1 MKVLK
6 KQRFSLIILLSLSML
21 MHLVYGIEGASQVD
35 AYEQKIE
42 RQASIIQDREEQ
54 IEVLEI
60 ILEHKEEPV
69 AKETYAG
76 EFTVTYYCGCTEC
89 CGKTD
94 GITASGTLAQEGIT
108 VAADWTML
116 PPGTKIF
123 IEGIGFRT
131 VEDKGGAIKGNR
143 LDVFMDSH
151 DAALEAGTGQAKVYI
166 IGGNDEE
173 V

>member
-1 MKVLK
+1 MRTLK
-6 KQRFSLIILLSLSML
+6 KQRTSLIILLSLSMM
-21 MHLVYGIEGASQVD
+21 MHLVYGIEGAAQVD

-42 RQASIIQDREEQ
+42 RQAAIIQDREEQ

-60 ILEHKEEPV
+60 ILEHQEEPV
-69 AKETYAG
+69 AKETFAG
-76 EFTVTYYCGCTEC
+76 EFTVTYYCSCTEC

-94 GITASGTLAQEGIT
+94 GITASGTFAQEGIT

-116 PPGTKIF
+116 SPGTEIF

-151 DAALEAGTGQAKVYI
+151 AAALEAGIGQADVWVVEDANEI
-166 IGGNDEE
+166 
-173 V
+173 

>member
-1 MKVLK
+1 MRK
-6 KQRFSLIILLSLSML
+6 KRISLIIPLALSLL
-21 MHLVYGIEGASQVD
+21 LNLIYGIDGAAHVN

-42 RQASIIQDREEQ
+42 RQAAQLKDKQEQ

-60 ILEHKEEPV
+60 ILEHQEEPV
-69 AKETYAG
+69 TKETYAG
-76 EFTVTYYCGCTEC
+76 EFTVTYYCSCTEC

-94 GITASGTLAQEGIT
+94 GITASGTFAQEGTT
-108 VAADWTML
+108 VAADWSML
-116 PPGTKIF
+116 PPGTEIF
-123 IEGIGFRT
+123 IEGICFRT

-151 DAALEAGTGQAKVYI
+151 DAALEAGIGQAKVYI

>member
-1 MKVLK
+1 MKALK
-6 KQRFSLIILLSLSML
+6 KQRTSLVILLSLSMM
-21 MHLVYGIEGASQVD
+21 MHLVYGIEGAAQVD

-42 RQASIIQDREEQ
+42 RQAAIIKDREEQ

-60 ILEHKEEPV
+60 ILDHQEEPV

-76 EFTVTYYCGCTEC
+76 EFTVTYYCSCTEC

-108 VAADWTML
+108 VAADWAML
-116 PPGTKIF
+116 PPGTEIF

-151 DAALEAGTGQAKVYI
+151 DAALEAGIGQAKVYI
-166 IGGNDEE
+166 IGGSNEE